1 MFKDLLKKIGLVR
14 TDPAANDLYAV
25 AITEGRREIHFTEW
39 GVPDTVDGRFDSISL
54 IVALIN
60 RRIGLVNPDR
70 RERLQEL
77 AQELFDVM
85 FADIDV
91 NLRLLG
97 VSDEAMKHRIKPMAS
112 GHLGRVKAY
121 TDALAAPDEAQRLQ
135 ALSDALT
142 RNIYREVENP
152 DPAPL
157 ARRMIELARQL
168 EAFSDDDV
176 LAGRITFTGPGPT
189 TFTGPGPTQEGA
201 PS

>member
-14 TDPAANDLYAV
+14 ADPAAKDLYAAAV
-25 AITEGRREIHFTEW
+25 IEGRREIHFTEW

-54 IVALIN
+54 VVALIN
-60 RRIGLVNPDR
+60 RRIGLVNPDH

-77 AQELFDVM
+77 AQDLFDVM

-121 TDALAAPDEAQRLQ
+121 ADALAAPDEAQRLQ

-142 RNIYREVENP
+142 RNIYREVESP

-157 ARRMIELARQL
+157 ARRMVELARQL
-168 EAFSDDDV
+168 EAYCDDDV
-176 LAGRITFTGPGPT
+176 LAGRITFADPDT
-189 TFTGPGPTQEGA
+189 TQEGA